1 MSDGRARIASGWP
14 RHNLTFGGCPASED
28 RVNEDWSP
36 AEVEATVSDY
46 FAMFTKELRGEPLNK
61 ADHNR
66 QLLALLPCRSR
77 GAIEFKHAN
86 ISAVLIEL
94 GHPYVDG
101 YKPRSNYQDLLRK
114 IVADRIAANTS
125 LQIATHM
132 AVEQPVRSAPAPG
145 DLAEII
151 VPAPMRETG
160 RNAWRESRQPEHRPR
175 QPINYLEREARNT
188 SLGLAGEQFI
198 LRVEHA
204 RLWDAGE
211 RRLADR
217 VEHVAKT
224 QGDGLGYDIMS
235 YDADGRERLIEVKTT
250 RYGAM
255 TPFFATRNEV
265 AVSDERAA
273 QYHVYRVF
281 KFDAAPPKVF
291 MLPGSL
297 RQSCN
302 LDPVQYQASVR

>member
-1 MSDGRARIASGWP
+1 MS
-14 RHNLTFGGCPASED
+14 
-28 RVNEDWSP
+28 EDWSP

-46 FAMFTKELRGEPLNK
+46 FAMLTKELRGEPLNK

-66 QLLALLPCRSR
+66 RLLALLPNRSR

-94 GHPYVDG
+94 GYPYVDG
-101 YKPRSNYQDLLRK
+101 YKPRSNYQDLLRD
-114 IVADRIAANTS
+114 IVADRLTANSS
-125 LQIATHM
+125 LQRATQQ
-132 AVEQPVRSAPAPG
+132 AVEQPVRSVPALG
-145 DLAEII
+145 DLADII
-151 VPAPMRETG
+151 VPAPVRESE
-160 RNAWRESRQPEHRPR
+160 RVAWRERPQPAPRPR

-204 RLWDAGE
+204 RLWEVGE
-211 RRLADR
+211 HRLADR

-291 MLPGSL
+291 MLKGPM
-297 RQSCN
+297 RQNCI
-302 LDPVQYQASVR
+302 LDPVQYQASLL

>member
-1 MSDGRARIASGWP
+1 MS
-14 RHNLTFGGCPASED
+14 
-28 RVNEDWSP
+28 EDWSP

-46 FAMFTKELRGEPLNK
+46 FAMLTKELRREPLNK
-61 ADHNR
+61 AEHNR
-66 QLLALLPCRSR
+66 LLLALLPNRSR

-94 GHPYVDG
+94 GQPYVDG
-101 YKPRSNYQDLLRK
+101 YKRRSNYQDLLRE
-114 IVADRIAANTS
+114 IVADQLSANTA
-125 LQIATHM
+125 LQILIQQ
-132 AVEQPVRSAPAPG
+132 AVEQPVRSVPAFG
-145 DLAEII
+145 DLADII
-151 VPAPMRETG
+151 VPAPVRETG
-160 RNAWRESRQPEHRPR
+160 RDAWRERRQPAHRPR

-204 RLWDAGE
+204 RLWEAGK

-265 AVSDERAA
+265 AVSEERAA

-281 KFDAAPPKVF
+281 KFDAEPPKVF

-297 RQSCN
+297 RLSCI
-302 LDPVQYQASVR
+302 LDPVHYQASLP

>member
-1 MSDGRARIASGWP
+1 MS
-14 RHNLTFGGCPASED
+14 EY
-28 RVNEDWSP
+28 WSP
-36 AEVEATVSDY
+36 AEVDATVSDY
-46 FAMFTKELRGEPLNK
+46 FAMLTKELRGEPLNK

-66 QLLALLPCRSR
+66 RLLALLPHRSR

-94 GHPYVDG
+94 GYPYVDG
-101 YKPRSNYQDLLRK
+101 YKPRSNYQDLLRE
-114 IVADRIAANTS
+114 IVADRLTANAS
-125 LQIATHM
+125 LQLATQQS
-132 AVEQPVRSAPAPG
+132 AEQPVRSVPALG
-145 DLAEII
+145 DLADII
-151 VPAPMRETG
+151 VPAPVRETE
-160 RNAWRESRQPEHRPR
+160 RVAWRERRQPAPRPR
-175 QPINYLEREARNT
+175 LPINYLEREARNT

-204 RLWDAGE
+204 RLWEAGK
-211 RRLADR
+211 RRLANR

-265 AVSDERAA
+265 AVSEERAA

-281 KFDAAPPKVF
+281 KFDAEPPKVF

-297 RQSCN
+297 RLSCI
-302 LDPVQYQASVR
+302 LDPVQYQASLL